1 MIIIRYSP
9 IREESDGNVQDGR
22 LLQRCEGP
30 FFCILPYA
38 ILTIKTLKNPAFY
51 TLLYIQVRKSDDNSF
66 LSPTFFVILQPNNKN
81 ILANM
86 EQKNF
91 KRTTVTAA
99 LPYANGG
106 VHIGHLAGVYVPADI
121 YVRYLR
127 LKKQDVVFIGGS
139 DEHGVPVTIRAKKE
153 GITVQEVVDRYHNLI
168 KKSFE
173 DFGISFDIYSRTTS
187 PTHNKFA
194 SDFFRTLYDKG
205 VLEEKVEEQFCDE
218 VTGEFLTDRNIAGT
232 CPRCG
237 AEGAYGDQCEKCGAT
252 LSPEELINPTNKNNP
267 GHGLVKKPT
276 KNWYLPLNKYQDW
289 LKKWIL
295 EGHKEW
301 RTNVYG
307 QCKSWLD
314 MDLQPRAMTRDLD
327 WGIPVPVEGADGK
340 VLYVWFDAPI
350 GYISNTKELCDAH
363 PEKWGTWQKWWQ
375 DPETRLV
382 HFIGKD
388 NIVFHCIIFPTM
400 LKAHGDYILPD
411 NVPANEFLNLEDDKI
426 STSRNWA
433 VWLHEYLVDLPGKQ
447 DVLRY
452 VLTANAP
459 ETKDNNFTWKDFQE
473 RNNSELVAVYGNF
486 VNRALQLTKKYWGG
500 VVPACGELQEV
511 DEKAIAEFKD
521 VKEKV
526 EQYLNVF
533 KFREAQKEAM
543 NLARIGNRYIT
554 ECEPWK
560 VWKTDPKRVETI
572 LNISLQL
579 VANLAIAFEPFL
591 PFSSEKLRKMINM
604 PNFEWTQLGSTD
616 LLKAGTQLGEPELLF
631 EKIEDEVIER
641 QLQKLADTKKANEEA
656 SYQAAP
662 IKPEVSFD
670 DFEKLDIRV
679 GHILNCEKVKKSK
692 KLLKFTIDD
701 GSGVERTICSGIA
714 AYYEPEQLIGK
725 DVLFVANFAP
735 RKMMGIESQGMI
747 LSAVNFDGSLNVTSL
762 LGKVKPGS
770 QVG

>member
-1 MIIIRYSP
+1 MR
-9 IREESDGNVQDGR
+9 RA
-22 LLQRCEGP
+22 

-218 VTGEFLTDRNIAGT
+218 VTGEFLTDRNIVGT

-616 LLKAGTQLGEPELLF
+616 LLKAGIQLGEPELLF

>member
-1 MIIIRYSP
+1 
-9 IREESDGNVQDGR
+9 
-22 LLQRCEGP
+22 
-30 FFCILPYA
+30 
-38 ILTIKTLKNPAFY
+38 
-51 TLLYIQVRKSDDNSF
+51 
-66 LSPTFFVILQPNNKN
+66 
-81 ILANM
+81 M

-187 PTHNKFA
+187 DIHNKFA
-194 SDFFRTLYDKG
+194 SDFFRTLYDKK
-205 VLEEKVEEQFCDE
+205 VLVEKTEEQFCDE
-218 VTGEFLTDRNIAGT
+218 VTGEFLTDRNIVGT

-276 KNWYLPLNKYQDW
+276 KNWYLPLGNYQEW
-289 LKKWIL
+289 LKQWIL

-350 GYISNTKELCDAH
+350 GYISNTKELCDAQ

-511 DEKAIAEFKD
+511 DKKAIAEFKD

-526 EQYLNVF
+526 EQYLDVF

-543 NLARIGNRYIT
+543 NLARIGNKYIT

-616 LLKAGTQLGEPELLF
+616 LLKAGDQLAEPELLF
-631 EKIEDEVIER
+631 EKIEDEVIEK

-656 SYQAAP
+656 SYKAEP
-662 IKPEVSFD
+662 IKPEVSFE

-692 KLLKFTIDD
+692 KLLKFSIDD

>member
-1 MIIIRYSP
+1 
-9 IREESDGNVQDGR
+9 
-22 LLQRCEGP
+22 
-30 FFCILPYA
+30 
-38 ILTIKTLKNPAFY
+38 
-51 TLLYIQVRKSDDNSF
+51 
-66 LSPTFFVILQPNNKN
+66 
-81 ILANM
+81 M

-218 VTGEFLTDRNIAGT
+218 VTGEFLTDRNIVGT

-327 WGIPVPVEGADGK
+327 WGIPVPVEGAEGK

-631 EKIEDEVIER
+631 EKIEDSVIER

-747 LSAVNFDGSLNVTSL
+747 LSAVNFDGTLNVTSL

>member
-1 MIIIRYSP
+1 
-9 IREESDGNVQDGR
+9 
-22 LLQRCEGP
+22 
-30 FFCILPYA
+30 
-38 ILTIKTLKNPAFY
+38 
-51 TLLYIQVRKSDDNSF
+51 
-66 LSPTFFVILQPNNKN
+66 
-81 ILANM
+81 M

-173 DFGISFDIYSRTTS
+173 DFGISFDVYSRTTS

-218 VTGEFLTDRNIAGT
+218 VTGEFLTDRNIVGT

-276 KNWYLPLNKYQDW
+276 KNWYLPLGKYQDW
-289 LKKWIL
+289 LKQWIL

-301 RTNVYG
+301 RSNVYG

-327 WGIPVPVEGADGK
+327 WGIPVPVEGAEGK

-375 DPETRLV
+375 DPETRLI

-486 VNRALQLTKKYWGG
+486 VNRALQLTKKYWNG

-511 DEKAIAEFKD
+511 DKKAIAEFKD

-526 EQYLNVF
+526 EQFLDVF

-543 NLARIGNRYIT
+543 NLARIGNKYIT

-616 LLKAGTQLGEPELLF
+616 LLKAGDQLSEPELLF
-631 EKIEDEVIER
+631 EKIEDEVIEK

-656 SYQAAP
+656 SYKAEP
-662 IKPEVSFD
+662 VKPEVSFE

-701 GSGVERTICSGIA
+701 GTGTERTICSGIA
-714 AYYEPEQLIGK
+714 AYYEPEDLIGK

>member
-1 MIIIRYSP
+1 M
-9 IREESDGNVQDGR
+9 EE
-22 LLQRCEGP
+22 
-30 FFCILPYA
+30 
-38 ILTIKTLKNPAFY
+38 
-51 TLLYIQVRKSDDNSF
+51 
-66 LSPTFFVILQPNNKN
+66 
-81 ILANM
+81 
-86 EQKNF
+86 KNF

-127 LKKQDVVFIGGS
+127 LKKKEVMFIGGS
-139 DEHGVPVTIRAKKE
+139 DEHGVPVTIRARKE

-173 DFGISFDIYSRTTS
+173 DFGISFDVYSRTTS
-187 PTHNKFA
+187 KIHHKFA

-205 VLEEKVEEQFCDE
+205 ELVEKTEEQFCDE
-218 VTGEFLTDRNIAGT
+218 VTGEFLTDRNIVGT

-267 GHGLVKKPT
+267 GHGLIKKAT
-276 KNWYLPLNKYQDW
+276 KNWYLPLNKWQDW

-295 EGHKEW
+295 EDHKEW
-301 RTNVYG
+301 RPNVYG

-350 GYISNTKELCDAH
+350 GYISNTKELCDAQ

-375 DPETRLV
+375 DPSSRLV

-388 NIVFHCIIFPTM
+388 NIVFHCIVFPTM

-411 NVPANEFLNLEDDKI
+411 NVPANEFLNLENDKI

-433 VWLHEYLVDLPGKQ
+433 VWLHEYLVDFPGKQ

-459 ETKDNNFTWKDFQE
+459 ETKDNNFTWKDFQD
-473 RNNSELVAVYGNF
+473 RNNNELVAVYGNF
-486 VNRALQLTKKYWGG
+486 VNRALQLTKKYFNGI
-500 VVPACGELQEV
+500 VPECGELQDV
-511 DEKAIAEFKD
+511 DRPAIEEFKD
-521 VKEKV
+521 VKQKV
-526 EQYLNVF
+526 EALLDTF
-533 KFREAQKEAM
+533 KFRDAQKEAM
-543 NLARIGNRYIT
+543 NLARIGNKYIT
-554 ECEPWK
+554 DCEPWH
-560 VWKTDPKRVETI
+560 VAKTDMERVKTI
-572 LNISLQL
+572 LYISLQL
-579 VANLAIAFEPFL
+579 VANLEIAFEPFL
-591 PFSSEKLRKMINM
+591 PFSSAKLREMLNIKDTD
-604 PNFEWTQLGSTD
+604 WAQLGSTE
-616 LLKAGTQLGEPELLF
+616 LLKPGHQLGTPALLF
-631 EKIEDEVIER
+631 EKIEDDAINA
-641 QLQKLADTKKANEEA
+641 QLQKLEDTKKANEAA
-656 SYQAAP
+656 SYVAAP
-662 IKPEVSFD
+662 VKENVDFD
-670 DFEKLDIRV
+670 TFEKLDIRV
-679 GHILNCEKVKKSK
+679 GHIKDCQKVKKSK
-692 KLLKFTIDD
+692 KLLQFTIDD
-701 GSGVERTICSGIA
+701 GSGKDRTILSGIA

-747 LSAVNFDGSLNVTSL
+747 LSAVNFDGKLNVTSV
-762 LGKVKPGS
+762 LGEVKPGS

>member
-1 MIIIRYSP
+1 
-9 IREESDGNVQDGR
+9 
-22 LLQRCEGP
+22 
-30 FFCILPYA
+30 
-38 ILTIKTLKNPAFY
+38 
-51 TLLYIQVRKSDDNSF
+51 
-66 LSPTFFVILQPNNKN
+66 
-81 ILANM
+81 M

-173 DFGISFDIYSRTTS
+173 DFGISFDVYSRTTS

-218 VTGEFLTDRNIAGT
+218 VTGEFLTDRNIVGT

-327 WGIPVPVEGADGK
+327 WGIPVPVEGAEGK

-747 LSAVNFDGSLNVTSL
+747 LSAVNFDGTLNVTSL
-762 LGKVKPGS
+762 LGKVKPGC